1 MKRKIGTIT
10 IGQSPRTDVIPE
22 MKEIL
27 GENVTI
33 LEAGALDGL
42 TREEIEKFTPDKN
55 DYVLVS
61 RLNDGS
67 HVKFGKS
74 YIIPL
79 LQNCINNLEKQGAEL
94 IIVICTGYFG
104 SLLTSKIPL
113 IYPQKIMYSLVPDF
127 AVNGRIGV
135 IVPEEDQIVQMA
147 EKWKETGVHVS
158 AEAASPYKEIEGIR
172 KAAEKLKTENVDVI
186 VLDCIGY
193 DKSMK
198 QEVEK
203 ITGKPVVLSRTL
215 AARVVTEL
223 TGGWR

>member
-135 IVPEEDQIVQMA
+135 IVPEEDQIV
-147 EKWKETGVHVS
+147 HVS